1 MDLAAGIAGLVGLGL
16 QVSQSL
22 ISYYDGWR
30 HSRQDVDDI
39 CHSVGDMRQM
49 LTLLEETVKRHS
61 LERWNGTEAFERLL
75 KQCKNTMGRLD
86 AKTRKFQDDT
96 ATSGFLARARSEWER
111 VKYPLK
117 ESTILKLRDLLQQQK
132 LDLALILNDL
142 NIHASS
148 AESKT
153 LSEHMSRLSCD
164 ITQIGADME
173 ENKIILQTSV
183 QDLKRKEVLGWI
195 YSQDPSILYQTRES
209 KRHPGTCQWFL
220 QGQEYLRWR
229 STGSLLWVKGEV
241 GCGKSF
247 LCSAVIRELQS
258 YCTAQPDSILLHF
271 FFSFADAHQPN
282 PLLCLSSLLRQLCVN
297 ERVLQIVEELYEK
310 FKGST
315 ASRPLQYHDIELAL
329 DLAIACL
336 KRCRGIYIVLDALDE
351 LPNSPDE
358 YQRSR
363 VLNWIKATSI
373 RYRHVHILFTSR
385 SNSSSGDIEDFASN
399 IPSIGVV
406 TIDAMSNHDDMF
418 SYLEAQFKKSRV
430 LSKFPGHSL
439 SKTLHDII
447 SMSDGM

>member
-142 NIHASS
+142 NIHASY
-148 AESKT
+148 AESET

-164 ITQIGADME
+164 ITQIGADVE
-173 ENKIILQTSV
+173 ENKNILKTSV

-195 YSQDPSILYQTRES
+195 YSQDPSMLYQSRES

-229 STGSLLWVKGEV
+229 STGSLLWVKGE
-241 GCGKSF
+241 
-247 LCSAVIRELQS
+247 
-258 YCTAQPDSILLHF
+258 
-271 FFSFADAHQPN
+271 
-282 PLLCLSSLLRQLCVN
+282 
-297 ERVLQIVEELYEK
+297 VLQIVEELYEK

-385 SNSSSGDIEDFASN
+385 SNSSSGDIEDFASI

-406 TIDAMSNHDDMF
+406 TIDAMSNRDDMF

-447 SMSDGM
+447 SLSDGM